1 MSTRD
6 ETTYTGQSIK
16 RFEDHRLL
24 TGQSSYVDDMTRPG
38 MLHALI
44 IRSPHGHA
52 RIRGIDASAALALP
66 GVAAVITAQDIEDA
80 AQLPTRD
87 SADADE
93 LNPPRHPA
101 LAVDKAC
108 YAGQPV
114 AVVLAE
120 DIYTAEDAV
129 ELVAVDYEVLPAV
142 IDPRE
147 AASEG
152 APVIHEQFGSNI
164 VLRTVNAGGDLDGAF
179 ANADCVISQRFDVQR
194 VAPAPM
200 EPRGL
205 LAEYDSDADLLT
217 VWDSTQHPHEIREH
231 LARLLGRPLESVRVA
246 CPDVGGGFGEKGCFF
261 PEELAIPYLAIKLGR
276 PIKWVESRQ
285 ENMLCFHGRGHSIDL
300 EAAAQSDGTLLGIR
314 VQVTADLGAYFFMS
328 TPTVPI
334 LTSHRLTGPY
344 RTPAM
349 SVEVV
354 GVATNKSVTGAY
366 RGAGGPEAAF
376 CMERAVD
383 LVAQELGLDPADVR
397 RRNFIPPDAFPYET
411 PTGIIYD
418 SGEYAAAF
426 ERSLEMSDYREWRE
440 RSRQQAIPSH
450 SGGEG
455 TAPLIGVG
463 IAAVVKGSGAKV
475 TFLEEHA
482 RCIVGPD
489 GDVEVHTGIS
499 PHGQGTE
506 TTFAQVVADEL
517 GIAPGDV
524 RVRHSDSAILPH
536 GGGTSASRG
545 VIAGGTVLY
554 NVAQEAREK
563 LITVAGHL
571 LDCPP
576 GDIDLAEGRAVDRN
590 NPSRSAP
597 FAQLA
602 AAAHNEELLPP
613 GEEPGVDFSG
623 SNTLTRS
630 PYAFGSHVAVVE
642 VSRENGA
649 IKILQYTGVHDSG
662 KVINPM
668 LYDGQI
674 HGAIAQ
680 GIGQALWEG
689 MVYDSTGQPLSGS
702 MMDYVLPKSIDL
714 PDFDLDSTYETP
726 SPITALGVKGIG
738 ELPTLAAPVA
748 IANAVMDALSSVGVK
763 HIDTPLTPEKVWQ
776 ALRDAGA
783 A

>member
-1 MSTRD
+1 M
-6 ETTYTGQSIK
+6 TTYTGQSIK

-52 RIRGIDASAALALP
+52 RIRSIDASAALALP
-66 GVAAVITAQDIEDA
+66 GVVAVVTAQDIADIA
-80 AQLPTRD
+80 VLPTRE

-114 AVVLAE
+114 AIVLAE
-120 DIYTAEDAV
+120 NIYTAEDAV
-129 ELVAVDYEVLPAV
+129 ELVNIDYEILPAV

-147 AASEG
+147 ATSES

-179 ANADCVISQRFDVQR
+179 AGADCVITQRFDVQR

-205 LAEYDSDADLLT
+205 LAEYDAEADLLT

-231 LARLLGRPLESVRVA
+231 LARLLDRPLESVRVA

-261 PEELAIPYLAIKLGR
+261 PEELAIPYLAMKLGR

-285 ENMLCFHGRGHSIDL
+285 ENMLCFHGRGHSIDM

-314 VQVTADLGAYFFMS
+314 VKVTADLGAYFFMS

-397 RRNFIPPDAFPYET
+397 RRNFIAPDAFPYET

-418 SGEYAAAF
+418 SGEYAAVF
-426 ERSLEMSDYREWRE
+426 ERSLEMSGYREWRE
-440 RSRQQAIPSH
+440 RSRQQ
-450 SGGEG
+450 SGDTG
-455 TAPLIGVG
+455 ALVGVG
-463 IAAVVKGSGAKV
+463 IATVVKGSGAKV

-506 TTFAQVVADEL
+506 TTFAQVVADQL

-524 RVRHSDSAILPH
+524 RVRHSDSAILPA

-554 NVAQEAREK
+554 NVVQEAREK

-576 GDIDLAEGRAVDRN
+576 GDVDLSEGRAVDRN
-590 NPSRSAP
+590 NPSRSVP

-613 GEEPGVDFSG
+613 GEEPGVDFDGTNVLS
-623 SNTLTRS
+623 RS
-630 PYAFGSHVAVVE
+630 PYAFGSHIAVVE

-649 IKILQYTGVHDSG
+649 IKILHYTGVHDSG

-702 MMDYVLPKSIDL
+702 LMDYVMPKSIDL

-748 IANAVMDALSSVGVK
+748 IANAVMDALSSAGVK

-783 A
+783 AT

>member
-1 MSTRD
+1 MVTRD
-6 ETTYTGQSIK
+6 GTTYTGQSIK

-52 RIRGIDASAALALP
+52 RIRSIDASAALALP
-66 GVAAVITAQDIEDA
+66 GVTAVVTAQDMAEI
-80 AQLPTRD
+80 AQLPTRE

-93 LNPPRHPA
+93 LHPPRHPA

-114 AVVLAE
+114 AIVLAE
-120 DIYTAEDAV
+120 NIYTAEDAV
-129 ELVAVDYEVLPAV
+129 ELVAIDYEILPAV

-147 AASEG
+147 ATSEG
-152 APVIHEQFGSNI
+152 APVIHEQFGSNV

-179 ANADCVISQRFDVQR
+179 ASADCVITQRFDVQR

-205 LAEYDSDADLLT
+205 LAEYDPSASSGQAAGLLT

-231 LARLLGRPLESVRVA
+231 LARLLERPLESVRVA

-261 PEELAIPYLAIKLGR
+261 PEELAIPYLAMKLGR

-285 ENMLCFHGRGHSIDL
+285 ENMLCFHGRGHSIDM

-314 VQVTADLGAYFFMS
+314 VKVTADLGAYFFMS

-397 RRNFIPPDAFPYET
+397 RRNFIPPEAFPYET

-418 SGEYAAAF
+418 SGEYATAF
-426 ERSLEMSDYREWRE
+426 ERSLEMSDYQEWRE
-440 RSRQQAIPSH
+440 RSRQQSED
-450 SGGEG
+450 SG
-455 TAPLIGVG
+455 ALIGVG

-475 TFLEEHA
+475 TMLEEHA
-482 RCIVGPD
+482 RCVIGPE

-554 NVAQEAREK
+554 NVVQEAREK
-563 LITVAGHL
+563 LITVAAHL
-571 LDCPP
+571 LECPH
-576 GDIDLAEGRAVDRN
+576 GDIDLTEGRAVDRN
-590 NPSRSAP
+590 NPSRSVP

-623 SNTLTRS
+623 SNTLSRS
-630 PYAFGSHVAVVE
+630 PYSFGSHVAVVE

-702 MMDYVLPKSIDL
+702 MMDYVMPKSIDL

-748 IANAVMDALSSVGVK
+748 IANAVMDALSSAGVK

>member
-1 MSTRD
+1 M
-6 ETTYTGQSIK
+6 TTYTGQSIK

-52 RIRGIDASAALALP
+52 RIRSIDASAALALP
-66 GVAAVITAQDIEDA
+66 GVAAVVTAQDIADIA
-80 AQLPTRD
+80 VLPTRE

-114 AVVLAE
+114 AIVLAE
-120 DIYTAEDAV
+120 NIYTAEDAV
-129 ELVAVDYEVLPAV
+129 ELVNIDYEILPAV
-142 IDPRE
+142 VDPRE
-147 AASEG
+147 ATSDG

-179 ANADCVISQRFDVQR
+179 AGADCVISQRFDVQR

-205 LAEYDSDADLLT
+205 LAEYDPSASSGQAAGLLT

-231 LARLLGRPLESVRVA
+231 LARLLDRPMESVRVA

-261 PEELAIPYLAIKLGR
+261 PEELAIPYLAMKLGR

-285 ENMLCFHGRGHSIDL
+285 ENMLCFHGRGHSIDM

-314 VQVTADLGAYFFMS
+314 VKVTADLGAYFFMS

-383 LVAQELGLDPADVR
+383 LVAQELGLDPAEVR
-397 RRNFIPPDAFPYET
+397 RRNFIAPDAFPYET

-418 SGEYAAAF
+418 SGEYAAVF
-426 ERSLEMSDYREWRE
+426 ERSLEMSGYHEWRE
-440 RSRQQAIPSH
+440 RSRQQTEDTGA
-450 SGGEG
+450 
-455 TAPLIGVG
+455 LVGVG
-463 IAAVVKGSGAKV
+463 IATVVKGSGAKV

-506 TTFAQVVADEL
+506 TTFAQVVADQL

-554 NVAQEAREK
+554 NVVQEAREK
-563 LITVAGHL
+563 LITIAGHL

-576 GDIDLAEGRAVDRN
+576 GDVDLSEGRAADRN
-590 NPSRSAP
+590 NPSRSVP

-613 GEEPGVDFSG
+613 GEEPGVDFDG
-623 SNTLTRS
+623 SNVLSRS
-630 PYAFGSHVAVVE
+630 PYAFGSHIAVVE

-649 IKILQYTGVHDSG
+649 IKILHYTGVHDSG

-702 MMDYVLPKSIDL
+702 LMDYVMPKSIDL

-776 ALRDAGA
+776 ALQDAGA
-783 A
+783 AS

>member
-1 MSTRD
+1 M
-6 ETTYTGQSIK
+6 TTYTGQPIR

-24 TGQSSYVDDMTRPG
+24 TGQSSFVDDMTRPG
-38 MLHALI
+38 MLHALV

-52 RIRGIDASAALALP
+52 RIRGIDASAATALP
-66 GVAAVITAQDIEDA
+66 GVAAVITARDIEDV
-80 AQLPTRD
+80 AQLPTRE
-87 SADADE
+87 STDADE
-93 LNPPRHPA
+93 LHPPRHPA

-114 AVVLAE
+114 AIVLA
-120 DIYTAEDAV
+120 DNIYTAEDAV
-129 ELVAVDYEVLPAV
+129 ELVDIDYEILPAV
-142 IDPRE
+142 IDPLE
-147 AASEG
+147 ATGEG
-152 APVIHEQFGSNI
+152 APVIHEQFGTNV

-179 ANADCVISQRFDVQR
+179 AAADCVIRQQFNVQR

-205 LAEYDSDADLLT
+205 LAEYDAGADLLT

-231 LARLLGRPLESVRVA
+231 LARLLERPLESVRVA

-261 PEELAIPYLAIKLGR
+261 PEELAIPYLSMKLGR

-300 EAAAQSDGTLLGIR
+300 EAAAKDDGTLLGIR
-314 VQVTADLGAYFFMS
+314 VKVTADLGAYFFMS

-349 SVEVV
+349 SVEVL

-383 LVAQELGLDPADVR
+383 MVAQELGLDPAEVR

-426 ERSLEMSDYREWRE
+426 ERSLEMSGYQEWRE
-440 RSRQQAIPSH
+440 RSRQQAED
-450 SGGEG
+450 SG
-455 TAPLIGVG
+455 ALIGVG

-475 TFLEEHA
+475 TMLEEHA
-482 RCIVGPD
+482 RCIIGPD

-563 LITVAGHL
+563 LTTVAGHL
-571 LDCPP
+571 LECPP
-576 GDIDLAEGRAVDRN
+576 ENIDLTEGRAVDRN
-590 NPSRSAP
+590 NPSRSVP

-613 GEEPGVDFSG
+613 GEEPGLDFGG
-623 SNTLTRS
+623 SNTLSRS
-630 PYAFGSHVAVVE
+630 PYSFGSHVAVVE

-649 IKILQYTGVHDSG
+649 IRILQYTGVHDSG

-689 MVYDSTGQPLSGS
+689 MVYDSSGQPLSGS
-702 MMDYVLPKSIDL
+702 LMDYVLPKSIDL
-714 PDFDLDSTYETP
+714 PDFDLDSTFETP

-748 IANAVMDALSSVGVK
+748 IANAVMDALSSAGVK
-763 HIDTPLTPEKVWQ
+763 HIDTPLTPQKVWQ
-776 ALRDAGA
+776 ALQSAGA
-783 A
+783 V

>member
-1 MSTRD
+1 M
-6 ETTYTGQSIK
+6 TTYTGQSIK

-24 TGQSSYVDDMTRPG
+24 TGQSSFVDDMTRPG

-52 RIRGIDASAALALP
+52 RIRGIDTSAATALP
-66 GVAAVITAQDIEDA
+66 GVAAVITASDIADI
-80 AQLPTRD
+80 AQLPTRE
-87 SADADE
+87 SSDADE
-93 LNPPRHPA
+93 MHPPRHPA
-101 LAVDKAC
+101 LAVEKAC

-114 AVVLAE
+114 AIVLAE
-120 DIYTAEDAV
+120 DIYTAQDAV
-129 ELVAVDYEVLPAV
+129 DLVSIDYEILPAV
-142 IDPRE
+142 IDPAE
-147 AASEG
+147 AVAG
-152 APVIHEQFGSNI
+152 NAPVIHEHLGTNI
-164 VLRTVNAGGDLDGAF
+164 VLRTVNAGGDLDEAF
-179 ANADCVISQRFDVQR
+179 ATADCVIRQQFDVQR
-194 VAPAPM
+194 LAPAPM

-205 LAEYDSDADLLT
+205 LVEYDEEADHLT

-231 LARLLGRPLESVRVA
+231 LSRLMDRPIESIRLV
-246 CPDVGGGFGEKGCFF
+246 CPDVGGGYGEKGCFF
-261 PEELAIPYLAIKLGR
+261 PEEIAIPHLAMKLGR

-300 EAAAQSDGTLLGIR
+300 EAAAKSDGTIQGIR
-314 VQVTADLGAYFFMS
+314 VRVTADLGAYFFMS

-349 SVEVV
+349 SVEVI
-354 GVATNKSVTGAY
+354 GVATNKPVTGAY

-383 LVAQELGLDPADVR
+383 LIAQELDIDPADVR
-397 RRNFIPPDAFPYET
+397 RRNFIPPDAFPYDT
-411 PTGIIYD
+411 PTGITYD
-418 SGEYAAAF
+418 SGEYAAVF
-426 ERSLEMSDYREWRE
+426 ERSLELSGYHEWRE
-440 RSRQQAIPSH
+440 RSRQQSETGD
-450 SGGEG
+450 S
-455 TAPLIGVG
+455 LIGVG
-463 IAAVVKGSGAKV
+463 IATVVKGSGAKV

-482 RCIVGPD
+482 RCVIGPD

-524 RVRHSDSAILPH
+524 RVRHSDSDILAA

-554 NVAQEAREK
+554 NVVQEAREK
-563 LITVAGHL
+563 LLTVAGHV
-571 LDCPP
+571 LDCPAA
-576 GDIDLAEGRAVDRN
+576 DIDLSEGRAADRN
-590 NPSRSAP
+590 NPSRSVP

-613 GEEPGVDFSG
+613 GEEPGLDFVG

-649 IKILQYTGVHDSG
+649 IKILQYTGAHDSG

-668 LYDGQI
+668 LYEGQI

-689 MVYDSTGQPLSGS
+689 MVYDSSGQPLSGS
-702 MMDYVLPKSIDL
+702 MMDYVIPKSIDL
-714 PDFDLDSTYETP
+714 PDFDLDSSIETP
-726 SPITALGVKGIG
+726 SPVTALGVKGIG

-748 IANAVMDALSSVGVK
+748 IANAVMDALSSAGIK

-776 ALRDAGA
+776 ALHDAGQA
-783 A
+783 

>member
-1 MSTRD
+1 M
-6 ETTYTGQSIK
+6 TTYTGQSIK

-24 TGQSSYVDDMTRPG
+24 TGQSSFVDDMNRPG
-38 MLHALI
+38 LLHALI

-52 RIRGIDASAALALP
+52 RIRSIDAAAATALP
-66 GVAAVITAQDIEDA
+66 GVAAVVTAQDVPDI
-80 AQLPTRD
+80 AQLPTRE
-87 SADADE
+87 SSDADE
-93 LNPPRHPA
+93 MHPPRHPA

-114 AVVLAE
+114 AIVLA
-120 DIYTAEDAV
+120 DNIYTAQDAV
-129 ELVAVDYEVLPAV
+129 DLVNIDYEILPAV
-142 IDPRE
+142 IDPAE
-147 AASEG
+147 ALAG
-152 APVIHEQFGSNI
+152 NAPVIHEHLGTNI

-179 ANADCVISQRFDVQR
+179 ASADSVIAQRFDVQR
-194 VAPAPM
+194 LAPAPM

-205 LAEYDSDADLLT
+205 LAEYDAEADLLT

-231 LARLLGRPLESVRVA
+231 LARLMDRPLDSIRVV
-246 CPDVGGGFGEKGCFF
+246 CPDVGGGYGEKGCFF
-261 PEELAIPYLAIKLGR
+261 PEEIAIPHLAIKLGR

-300 EAAAQSDGTLLGIR
+300 EAAAKSDGTILGIR
-314 VQVTADLGAYFFMS
+314 VGVTADLGAYFFMS

-349 SVEVV
+349 SVEVI
-354 GVATNKSVTGAY
+354 GVATNKPVTGAY

-383 LVAQELGLDPADVR
+383 LIAKELGLDPAEVR
-397 RRNFIPPDAFPYET
+397 RRNFIPPDAFPYDT
-411 PTGIIYD
+411 PTGITYD
-418 SGEYAAAF
+418 SGEYATVF
-426 ERSLEMSDYREWRE
+426 ERSLEMSGYNEWRE
-440 RSRQQAIPSH
+440 RSRQQSDKDE
-450 SGGEG
+450 S
-455 TAPLIGVG
+455 LIGVG
-463 IAAVVKGSGAKV
+463 IATVVKGSGAKV
-475 TFLEEHA
+475 TTLEEHA
-482 RCIVGPD
+482 RVVIGPE
-489 GDVEVHTGIS
+489 GDIEAHTGIS

-506 TTFAQVVADEL
+506 TTFAQVAADVL
-517 GIAPGDV
+517 GVAPGDI
-524 RVRHSDSAILPH
+524 RIRHSDSAVLPF

-554 NVAQEAREK
+554 NVLQEARSK
-563 LITVAGHL
+563 LTTVAGHL

-576 GDIDLAEGRAVDRN
+576 EDIELSEGRAIDRN
-590 NPSRSAP
+590 NPDRTVP
-597 FAQLA
+597 FAQVA

-613 GEEPGVDFSG
+613 GEEPGLDFVG
-623 SNTLTRS
+623 ANTLRKS

-662 KVINPM
+662 KVLNPM

-689 MVYDSTGQPLSGS
+689 MVYDSSGQPLSGS
-702 MMDYVLPKSIDL
+702 LMDYVLPKSIDL
-714 PDFDLDSTYETP
+714 PDFDLDSSIETP
-726 SPITALGVKGIG
+726 SPITALGVKGVG

-748 IANAVMDALSSVGVK
+748 IANAVMDALSSAGVK

-776 ALRDAGA
+776 ALQDAA
-783 A
+783 KQ

>member
-1 MSTRD
+1 M
-6 ETTYTGQSIK
+6 TTYTGRSIK

-24 TGQSSYVDDMTRPG
+24 TGQSSFVDDMTRPG

-52 RIRGIDASAALALP
+52 RIRGIDTSAAAALP
-66 GVAAVITAQDIEDA
+66 GVAVVITASDIADI
-80 AQLPTRD
+80 AQLPTRE
-87 SADADE
+87 SSDADE
-93 LNPPRHPA
+93 MHPPRHPA
-101 LAVDKAC
+101 LAVEKAC

-114 AVVLAE
+114 AIVLAE
-120 DIYTAEDAV
+120 DIYTAQDAV
-129 ELVAVDYEVLPAV
+129 DLVSIDYEILPAV
-142 IDPRE
+142 IDPAE
-147 AASEG
+147 AVAG
-152 APVIHEQFGSNI
+152 NAPVIHEHLGTNI
-164 VLRTVNAGGDLDGAF
+164 VLRTVNAGGDLDEAF
-179 ANADCVISQRFDVQR
+179 ATADCVIRQQFDVQR
-194 VAPAPM
+194 LAPAPM

-205 LAEYDSDADLLT
+205 LVEYDEEADHLT

-231 LARLLGRPLESVRVA
+231 LSRLMDRPIESIRLV
-246 CPDVGGGFGEKGCFF
+246 CPDVGGGYGEKGCFF
-261 PEELAIPYLAIKLGR
+261 PEEIAIPHLAMKLGR

-300 EAAAQSDGTLLGIR
+300 EAAAKSDGTIQGIR
-314 VQVTADLGAYFFMS
+314 VRVTADLGAYFFMS

-349 SVEVV
+349 SVEVI
-354 GVATNKSVTGAY
+354 GVATNKPVTGAY

-383 LVAQELGLDPADVR
+383 LIAQELDIDPADVR
-397 RRNFIPPDAFPYET
+397 RRNFIPPDAFPYDT
-411 PTGIIYD
+411 PTGITYD
-418 SGEYAAAF
+418 SGEYAAVF
-426 ERSLEMSDYREWRE
+426 ERSLELSGYDEWRE
-440 RSRQQAIPSH
+440 RSRQQAT
-450 SGGEG
+450 SGDS
-455 TAPLIGVG
+455 LIGVG
-463 IAAVVKGSGAKV
+463 IATVVKGSGAKV

-482 RCIVGPD
+482 RCVIGPD

-524 RVRHSDSAILPH
+524 RVRHSDSDILAA

-554 NVAQEAREK
+554 NVVQEAREK
-563 LITVAGHL
+563 LLTVAGHV
-571 LDCPP
+571 LDCPAA
-576 GDIDLAEGRAVDRN
+576 DIDLSEGRAADRN
-590 NPSRSAP
+590 NPSRSVP

-613 GEEPGVDFSG
+613 GEEPGLDFVG

-649 IKILQYTGVHDSG
+649 IKILQYTGAHDSG

-668 LYDGQI
+668 LYEGQI

-689 MVYDSTGQPLSGS
+689 MVYDSSGQPLSGS
-702 MMDYVLPKSIDL
+702 MMDYVIPKSIDL
-714 PDFDLDSTYETP
+714 PDFDLDSSIETP
-726 SPITALGVKGIG
+726 SPVTALGVKGIG

-748 IANAVMDALSSVGVK
+748 IANAVMDALSSAGIK

-776 ALRDAGA
+776 ALHDAGQA
-783 A
+783 

>member
-1 MSTRD
+1 M
-6 ETTYTGQSIK
+6 TTYAGQSIK

-24 TGQSSYVDDMTRPG
+24 TGQSSFVDDMTRPG
-38 MLHALI
+38 MLNALI

-52 RIRGIDASAALALP
+52 RIRSIDASAALALP
-66 GVAAVITAQDIEDA
+66 GVAAVITAQDIADI
-80 AQLPTRD
+80 AQLPTRE
-87 SADADE
+87 SSDADE
-93 LNPPRHPA
+93 MHPPRHPA
-101 LAVDKAC
+101 LATDKAC

-114 AVVLAE
+114 AIVLA
-120 DIYTAEDAV
+120 DNIYTAQDAV
-129 ELVAVDYEVLPAV
+129 DLVDIDYEILPAV
-142 IDPRE
+142 VDPLT
-147 AASEG
+147 ATDAG
-152 APVIHEQFGSNI
+152 TPVIHEHLGTNQ

-179 ANADCVISQRFDVQR
+179 ANADCVIRQQFGVQR
-194 VAPAPM
+194 LAPAPM
-200 EPRGL
+200 EGRGL
-205 LAEYDSDADLLT
+205 LAEYDADADLLT

-231 LARLLGRPLESVRVA
+231 LSRLMDRPLDSIRVV
-246 CPDVGGGFGEKGCFF
+246 CPDVGGGYGEKGCFF
-261 PEELAIPYLAIKLGR
+261 PEELAIPHLAMKLGR

-285 ENMLCFHGRGHSIDL
+285 ENMLCFHGRGHNIDL
-300 EAAAQSDGTLLGIR
+300 EAAAKSDGTLLGIR
-314 VQVTADLGAYFFMS
+314 VQVIADLGAYFFMS

-349 SVEVV
+349 SVEVI
-354 GVATNKSVTGAY
+354 GVATNKPVTGAY

-383 LVAQELGLDPADVR
+383 LIAQELGLDPAEVR
-397 RRNFIPPDAFPYET
+397 RRNFIPPDAFPYDT
-411 PTGIIYD
+411 PTGITYD
-418 SGEYAAAF
+418 SGEYELAF
-426 ERSLEMSDYREWRE
+426 DRSLEMSGYHQWRE
-440 RSRQQAIPSH
+440 RARQQAQE
-450 SGGEG
+450 GG
-455 TAPLIGVG
+455 ALIGVG

-475 TFLEEHA
+475 TMLEEHS
-482 RCIVGPD
+482 RVVIGPD
-489 GDVEVHTGIS
+489 GDVETHTGIS

-506 TTFAQVVADEL
+506 TTFAQMAADEL
-517 GIAPGDV
+517 GIAPGDL
-524 RVRHSDSAILPH
+524 RVRHSDSAVFPH

-545 VIAGGTVLY
+545 MIAGGTVLHM
-554 NVAQEAREK
+554 ALQDAREK
-563 LITVAGHL
+563 LTAVAGHL
-571 LDCPP
+571 LECSPDN
-576 GDIDLAEGRAVDRN
+576 IDLAEGRAVDRN
-590 NPSRSAP
+590 NPSRSIP

-613 GEEPGVDFSG
+613 GEEPGIDFSR
-623 SNTLTRS
+623 SNTLSKS
-630 PYAFGSHVAVVE
+630 PYAFGSHVVVVE

-662 KVINPM
+662 KVVNPM

-702 MMDYVLPKSIDL
+702 LMDYVMPKSIDL
-714 PDFDLDSTYETP
+714 PDFELDSSLETP

-776 ALRDAGA
+776 ALHDVGQA
-783 A
+783 

>member
-1 MSTRD
+1 M
-6 ETTYTGQSIK
+6 TTYTGQSIK

-24 TGQSSYVDDMTRPG
+24 TGQSSFVDDMTRPG

-52 RIRGIDASAALALP
+52 RIRGIDASAATALP
-66 GVAAVITAQDIEDA
+66 GVAAVITAQDIAEA
-80 AQLPTRD
+80 AQLPTREF
-87 SADADE
+87 SDADE
-93 LNPPRHPA
+93 MRPPRHPA
-101 LAVDKAC
+101 LALDKAC

-114 AVVLAE
+114 AIVLA
-120 DIYTAEDAV
+120 DNIYTAEDAV
-129 ELVAVDYEVLPAV
+129 DLVDIDYEILPAV
-142 IDPRE
+142 IDPLT
-147 AASEG
+147 ATDDTT
-152 APVIHEQFGSNI
+152 PVIHEHLGTNE
-164 VLRTVNAGGDLDGAF
+164 VLRTVNAGGDLDAAF
-179 ANADCVISQRFDVQR
+179 ASADCVINQHFDVQR
-194 VAPAPM
+194 LAPAPM

-205 LAEYDSDADLLT
+205 LAEYDAEADLLT

-231 LARLLGRPLESVRVA
+231 LARLLDRSLESVRVV

-261 PEELAIPYLAIKLGR
+261 PEELSIPFLAIKLGR

-300 EAAAQSDGTLLGIR
+300 EAAATSDGTLLGIR
-314 VQVTADLGAYFFMS
+314 VSITADLGAYFFMS

-383 LVAQELGLDPADVR
+383 LVAQELNLDPADVR
-397 RRNFIPPDAFPYET
+397 RRNLIPSDAFPYET
-411 PTGIIYD
+411 PTGITYD
-418 SGEYAAAF
+418 SGDYAAVF
-426 ERSLEMSDYREWRE
+426 DRSLELSGYDEWRQ
-440 RSRQQAIPSH
+440 RSRQQAEAGDS
-450 SGGEG
+450 
-455 TAPLIGVG
+455 LIGVG

-475 TFLEEHA
+475 TFLKEHA
-482 RCIVGPD
+482 RVVIGPD
-489 GDVEVHTGIS
+489 GDVEVHTGVS

-506 TTFAQVVADEL
+506 TTFAQLAADEL
-517 GIAPGDV
+517 GIAPGDI
-524 RVRHSDSAILPH
+524 RVRHSDSAVLPE
-536 GGGTSASRG
+536 GGGTSGSRG
-545 VIAGGTVLY
+545 LIAGGTVLHL
-554 NVAQEAREK
+554 VLDEARQK
-563 LITVAGHL
+563 LSTVAGHL
-571 LDCPP
+571 LECPSD
-576 GDIDLAEGRAVDRN
+576 DIDLSGGRAVDRN
-590 NPSRSAP
+590 NPSRSVP

-602 AAAHNEELLPP
+602 AAVHNEELLPP
-613 GEEPGVDFSG
+613 GEEPGLDFAS
-623 SNTLTRS
+623 SNTLNRS

-662 KVINPM
+662 KVVNPM
-668 LYDGQI
+668 LYEGQI

-680 GIGQALWEG
+680 GIGQALLEG

-702 MMDYVLPKSIDL
+702 LMDYALPKSTDL
-714 PDFDLDSTYETP
+714 PDFDLDSTLETP
-726 SPITALGVKGIG
+726 SPVTAYGVKGVG

-748 IANAVMDALSSVGVK
+748 IANAVMDALSSAGVK
-763 HIDTPLTPEKVWQ
+763 HIDTPLTPQKVWQ
-776 ALRDAGA
+776 ALQDAGRS
-783 A
+783 

>member
-1 MSTRD
+1 M
-6 ETTYTGQSIK
+6 TTYTGRSIK

-24 TGQSSYVDDMTRPG
+24 TGQSSFVDDMTRPG

-52 RIRGIDASAALALP
+52 RIRGIDTSAATALP
-66 GVAAVITAQDIEDA
+66 GVAAVITASDIADI
-80 AQLPTRD
+80 AQLPTRE
-87 SADADE
+87 SSDADE
-93 LNPPRHPA
+93 MHPPRHPA
-101 LAVDKAC
+101 LAVEKAC

-114 AVVLAE
+114 AIVLAE
-120 DIYTAEDAV
+120 DIYTAQDAV
-129 ELVAVDYEVLPAV
+129 DLVSIDYEILPAV
-142 IDPRE
+142 IDPAE
-147 AASEG
+147 AVAG
-152 APVIHEQFGSNI
+152 NAPVIHEHLGTNI
-164 VLRTVNAGGDLDGAF
+164 VLRTVNAGGDLDEAF
-179 ANADCVISQRFDVQR
+179 ATADCVIRQQFDVQR
-194 VAPAPM
+194 LAPAPM

-205 LAEYDSDADLLT
+205 LVEYDEEADHLT

-231 LARLLGRPLESVRVA
+231 LSRLMDRPIESIRLV
-246 CPDVGGGFGEKGCFF
+246 CPDVGGGYGEKGCFF
-261 PEELAIPYLAIKLGR
+261 PEEIAIPHLAMKLGR

-300 EAAAQSDGTLLGIR
+300 EAAAKSDGTIQGIR
-314 VQVTADLGAYFFMS
+314 VRVTADLGAYFFMS

-349 SVEVV
+349 SVEVI
-354 GVATNKSVTGAY
+354 GVATNKPVTGAY

-383 LVAQELGLDPADVR
+383 LIAQELDIDPADVR
-397 RRNFIPPDAFPYET
+397 RRNFIPPDAFPYDT
-411 PTGIIYD
+411 PTGITYD
-418 SGEYAAAF
+418 SGEYAAVF
-426 ERSLEMSDYREWRE
+426 ERSLELSGYHEWRE
-440 RSRQQAIPSH
+440 RSRQQSETGD
-450 SGGEG
+450 S
-455 TAPLIGVG
+455 LIGVG
-463 IAAVVKGSGAKV
+463 IATVVKGSGAKV

-482 RCIVGPD
+482 RCVIGPD

-524 RVRHSDSAILPH
+524 RVRHSDSDILAA

-554 NVAQEAREK
+554 NVVQEAREK
-563 LITVAGHL
+563 LLTVAGHV
-571 LDCPP
+571 LDCPAA
-576 GDIDLAEGRAVDRN
+576 DIDLSEGRAADRN
-590 NPSRSAP
+590 NPSRSVP

-613 GEEPGVDFSG
+613 GEEPGLDFVG

-649 IKILQYTGVHDSG
+649 IKILQYTGAHDSG

-668 LYDGQI
+668 LYEGQI

-689 MVYDSTGQPLSGS
+689 MVYDSSGQPLSGS
-702 MMDYVLPKSIDL
+702 MMDYVIPKSIDL
-714 PDFDLDSTYETP
+714 PDFDLDSSIETP
-726 SPITALGVKGIG
+726 SPVTALGVKGIG

-748 IANAVMDALSSVGVK
+748 IANAVMDALSSAGIK

-776 ALRDAGA
+776 ALHDAGQA
-783 A
+783 

>member
-1 MSTRD
+1 M
-6 ETTYTGQSIK
+6 TTYTGQSIK

-24 TGQSSYVDDMTRPG
+24 TGQSSFVDDMTRPG

-44 IRSPHGHA
+44 LRSPHGHA
-52 RIRGIDASAALALP
+52 RIRSIDASAALALP
-66 GVAAVITAQDIEDA
+66 GVAAVITAQDIADL
-80 AQLPTRD
+80 AQLPTRE
-87 SADADE
+87 STDADE
-93 LNPPRHPA
+93 MHPPRHPA

-114 AVVLAE
+114 AIVLADE
-120 DIYTAEDAV
+120 AYVAEDAM
-129 ELVAVDYEVLPAV
+129 ELVSIDYEVLPAV
-142 IDPRE
+142 IDPSE
-147 AASEG
+147 ATAPDT
-152 APVIHEQFGSNI
+152 PVIHEHLGTNE

-179 ANADCVISQRFDVQR
+179 AAADCVIRQHFDVQR
-194 VAPAPM
+194 LAPAPM

-205 LAEYDSDADLLT
+205 LAEYDQDADLLT

-231 LARLLGRPLESVRVA
+231 LVRLLQRPMESVRVV

-261 PEELAIPYLAIKLGR
+261 PEEIAIPHLAMKLGR

-285 ENMLCFHGRGHSIDL
+285 ENMLCFHGRGHSIDM
-300 EAAAQSDGTLLGIR
+300 EAAASSDGTLLGIR

-383 LVAQELGLDPADVR
+383 MVAQELGLDPAEVR
-397 RRNFIPPDAFPYET
+397 RRNFIPPEAFPYDT

-418 SGEYAAAF
+418 SGEYEAVF
-426 ERSLEMSDYREWRE
+426 DRSLELSEYHQWRE
-440 RSRQQAIPSH
+440 RSREQATD
-450 SGGEG
+450 GG
-455 TAPLIGVG
+455 ALIGVG
-463 IAAVVKGSGAKV
+463 LATVVKGSGAKV

-482 RCIVGPD
+482 RVIVGPD
-489 GDVEVHTGIS
+489 GEVEAHTGIS

-506 TTFAQVVADEL
+506 TTFAQIVADEL

-524 RVRHSDSAILPH
+524 QVRHSDSAVLPH

-545 VIAGGTVLY
+545 MIAGGTVLF
-554 NVAQEAREK
+554 NVLQDAREK
-563 LITVAGHL
+563 LAIVAGHL
-571 LDCPP
+571 LECPAA
-576 GDIDLAEGRAVDRN
+576 DIELSEGRAVNRN
-590 NPSRSAP
+590 DPSRSVP

-613 GEEPGVDFSG
+613 GAEPGIDFAG

-630 PYAFGSHVAVVE
+630 PYSFGSHVAVVE

-662 KVINPM
+662 NVVNPM

-680 GIGQALWEG
+680 GIGQALLEG

-702 MMDYVLPKSIDL
+702 MMDYALPKSIDL
-714 PDFDLDSTYETP
+714 PDFELDSTVQTP
-726 SPITALGVKGIG
+726 SPITALGVKGVG
-738 ELPTLAAPVA
+738 ELPTLAAPAA
-748 IANAVMDALSSVGVK
+748 IANAVMDALSSAGVK
-763 HIDTPLTPEKVWQ
+763 HIDTPLTPQKVWQ
-776 ALRDAGA
+776 ALQDAGA
-783 A
+783 AG

>member
-1 MSTRD
+1 M
-6 ETTYTGQSIK
+6 TTYTGQSIK

-66 GVAAVITAQDIEDA
+66 GVAAVITAQDIADA
-80 AQLPTRD
+80 AQLPTRE

-93 LNPPRHPA
+93 LHPPRHPA
-101 LAVDKAC
+101 LAVGKAC

-114 AVVLAE
+114 AIVLAE
-120 DIYTAEDAV
+120 NIYTAEDAV
-129 ELVAVDYEVLPAV
+129 ELVAIDYEILPAV

-147 AASEG
+147 ATSED

-179 ANADCVISQRFDVQR
+179 AEADCVITQRFDVQR

-205 LAEYDSDADLLT
+205 LAEYDADADLLT

-231 LARLLGRPLESVRVA
+231 LARLLERPLESVRVA

-261 PEELAIPYLAIKLGR
+261 PEELAIPYLAMKLGR

-285 ENMLCFHGRGHSIDL
+285 ENMLCFHGRGHSIDM
-300 EAAAQSDGTLLGIR
+300 EAAARSDGTLLGIR
-314 VQVTADLGAYFFMS
+314 VKVTADLGAFFFMS

-397 RRNFIPPDAFPYET
+397 RRNFIAPDAFPYET

-418 SGEYAAAF
+418 SGEYAAVF
-426 ERSLEMSDYREWRE
+426 ERSLEMSGYQEWRE
-440 RSRQQAIPSH
+440 RSRHQAED
-450 SGGEG
+450 SG
-455 TAPLIGVG
+455 ALIGVG

-475 TFLEEHA
+475 TMLEEHA

-554 NVAQEAREK
+554 NVVQEAREK

-571 LDCPP
+571 LECPP
-576 GDIDLAEGRAVDRN
+576 GDIDLSEGRAVDRN
-590 NPSRSAP
+590 NQSRSVP
-597 FAQLA
+597 FAQVA

-613 GEEPGVDFSG
+613 GEEPGVDFNSV
-623 SNTLTRS
+623 NTLTRS
-630 PYAFGSHVAVVE
+630 PYSFGSHVAVVE
-642 VSRENGA
+642 VSPENGA
-649 IKILQYTGVHDSG
+649 IKILHYTGVHDSG

-702 MMDYVLPKSIDL
+702 LMDYVMPKSIDL

-748 IANAVMDALSSVGVK
+748 IANAVMDALSSAGVK

-776 ALRDAGA
+776 ALQEASNS
-783 A
+783 

>member
-1 MSTRD
+1 M
-6 ETTYTGQSIK
+6 TTYTGQSIK

-24 TGQSSYVDDMTRPG
+24 TGQSSFVDDMTRPG
-38 MLHALI
+38 VLHALI

-52 RIRGIDASAALALP
+52 RIRSIDAAAALALP
-66 GVAAVITAQDIEDA
+66 GVAAVVTAQDIADI
-80 AQLPTRD
+80 AQLPTRE

-93 LNPPRHPA
+93 MHPPRHPA

-114 AVVLAE
+114 AIVLA
-120 DIYTAEDAV
+120 DNIYTAQDAV
-129 ELVAVDYEVLPAV
+129 DLVDIDYEILPAV
-142 IDPRE
+142 IDPLT
-147 AASEG
+147 ATSDST
-152 APVIHEQFGSNI
+152 PVIHEDLGTNQ
-164 VLRTVNAGGDLDGAF
+164 VLRTVNAGGDLDAAF
-179 ANADCVISQRFDVQR
+179 ASADCVIRQQFDVQR
-194 VAPAPM
+194 LAPAPM

-205 LAEYDSDADLLT
+205 LAEYDAGADLLT

-231 LARLLGRPLESVRVA
+231 LAHLLERPLESVRVV
-246 CPDVGGGFGEKGCFF
+246 CPDVGGGYGEKGCFF
-261 PEELAIPYLAIKLGR
+261 PEELSIPHLAIKLGR

-300 EAAAQSDGTLLGIR
+300 EAAASKDGTLLGIR
-314 VQVTADLGAYFFMS
+314 VRVIADLGAYFFMS

-349 SVEVV
+349 SVEVI
-354 GVATNKSVTGAY
+354 GVATNKPVTGAY

-383 LVAQELGLDPADVR
+383 LVAQDLGLDPAEVR
-397 RRNFIPPDAFPYET
+397 RRNFIPPDAFPYDT
-411 PTGIIYD
+411 PTGITYD
-418 SGEYAAAF
+418 SGEYEAAF
-426 ERSLEMSDYREWRE
+426 DRSLEMSGYHEWRE
-440 RSRQQAIPSH
+440 RARQQA
-450 SGGEG
+450 GEG
-455 TAPLIGVG
+455 GALIGVG

-475 TFLEEHA
+475 TTLEEHA
-482 RCIVGPD
+482 RVVIGPD
-489 GDVEVHTGIS
+489 GDVEAHTGIA

-506 TTFAQVVADEL
+506 TTFSQIVADEL
-517 GIAPGDV
+517 GIAPGDI
-524 RVRHSDSAILPH
+524 RVRHSDSAILPR

-545 VIAGGTVLY
+545 MIAGGTVLY
-554 NVAQEAREK
+554 MAVQDAREK
-563 LITVAGHL
+563 LLAVAGHL
-571 LDCPP
+571 LDCAPENV
-576 GDIDLAEGRAVDRN
+576 DLTEGRATDRN
-590 NPSRSAP
+590 DPSRSVP

-613 GEEPGVDFSG
+613 GEEPGLDFAR
-623 SNTLTRS
+623 SNTLSKS
-630 PYAFGSHVAVVE
+630 PYAFGSHIVVVE

-662 KVINPM
+662 KVVNPM

-702 MMDYVLPKSIDL
+702 LMDYVMPKSIDL
-714 PDFDLDSTYETP
+714 PDFELDSTMETP

-748 IANAVMDALSSVGVK
+748 IANAVMDALSSVGVR
-763 HIDTPLTPEKVWQ
+763 HIDTPLTPQKVWQ
-776 ALRDAGA
+776 ALQDAGA

>member
-1 MSTRD
+1 M
-6 ETTYTGQSIK
+6 TTYTGQSIK

-24 TGQSSYVDDMTRPG
+24 TGQSSFVDDMTRPG
-38 MLHALI
+38 LLRALI

-52 RIRGIDASAALALP
+52 RIRSIDATSALALP
-66 GVAAVITAQDIEDA
+66 GVAAVISAQDIADV
-80 AQLPTRD
+80 AQLPTRE
-87 SADADE
+87 SSDADE
-93 LNPPRHPA
+93 MHPPRHPA

-114 AVVLAE
+114 AIVLAD
-120 DIYTAEDAV
+120 DIYTAQDAV
-129 ELVAVDYEVLPAV
+129 DLVEIDYEVLPAV
-142 IDPRE
+142 IDPLT
-147 AASEG
+147 ATDAG
-152 APVIHEQFGSNI
+152 TPVIHEHLGTNQ
-164 VLRTVNAGGDLDGAF
+164 VLRTVNAGGDLDDAF
-179 ANADCVISQRFDVQR
+179 ASADCVIRQQFGVQR
-194 VAPAPM
+194 LAPAPM

-205 LAEYDSDADLLT
+205 LAEYDAEADLLT

-231 LARLLGRPLESVRVA
+231 LAHLLDRPLESVRVV
-246 CPDVGGGFGEKGCFF
+246 CPDVGGGYGEKGCFF
-261 PEELAIPYLAIKLGR
+261 PEELSIPHLAMKLGR

-300 EAAAQSDGTLLGIR
+300 EAAASSDGTLLGIR
-314 VQVTADLGAYFFMS
+314 VRVVADLGAYFFMS

-349 SVEVV
+349 SVEVI
-354 GVATNKSVTGAY
+354 GVATNKPVTGAY

-383 LVAQELGLDPADVR
+383 LVAQELGLDPAEVR
-397 RRNFIPPDAFPYET
+397 RRNFIPPDAFPYDT
-411 PTGIIYD
+411 PTGITYD
-418 SGEYAAAF
+418 SGEYEAAF
-426 ERSLEMSDYREWRE
+426 DRSLEVSGYHQWRE
-440 RSRQQAIPSH
+440 RARQQSQ
-450 SGGEG
+450 EG
-455 TAPLIGVG
+455 DSLIGVG
-463 IAAVVKGSGAKV
+463 IATVVKGSGAKV

-482 RCIVGPD
+482 RVVIGPD
-489 GDVEVHTGIS
+489 GDVEAHTGIS

-506 TTFAQVVADEL
+506 TTFAQIAADEL
-517 GIAPGDV
+517 GIAPGDI
-524 RVRHSDSAILPH
+524 RVRHSDSAILPR

-545 VIAGGTVLY
+545 LIAGGTVLHL
-554 NVAQEAREK
+554 ALQDAKEK
-563 LITVAGHL
+563 LTTIAGHL

-576 GDIDLAEGRAVDRN
+576 ENVHLTEGRAVDRTN
-590 NPSRSAP
+590 LSRSIP
-597 FAQLA
+597 FAQVA

-613 GEEPGVDFSG
+613 GEEPGLDFPR
-623 SNTLTRS
+623 SNTLNKS
-630 PYAFGSHVAVVE
+630 PYAFGSHIAVVE

-662 KVINPM
+662 KVVNPM

-689 MVYDSTGQPLSGS
+689 MVYDSSGQPLSGS
-702 MMDYVLPKSIDL
+702 LMDYVMPKSIDL
-714 PDFDLDSTYETP
+714 PDFELDSTLETP

-748 IANAVMDALSSVGVK
+748 IANAVMDALSSAGVK

-776 ALRDAGA
+776 ALQDAGQA
-783 A
+783 

>member
-1 MSTRD
+1 M
-6 ETTYTGQSIK
+6 TTYTGQSIK

-24 TGQSSYVDDMTRPG
+24 TGQSSFVDDMTRPG
-38 MLHALI
+38 MLQALI

-52 RIRGIDASAALALP
+52 LIRSIDTSAATSLP
-66 GVAAVITAQDIEDA
+66 GVVAVITAGDMADI
-80 AQLPTRD
+80 AQLPTRVG
-87 SADADE
+87 ADADE
-93 LNPPRHPA
+93 IHPPRHPA

-114 AVVLAE
+114 AIVLA
-120 DIYTAEDAV
+120 DNIYTAEDAV
-129 ELVAVDYEVLPAV
+129 ELVNVDYEILPAV
-142 IDPRE
+142 IDPYE
-147 AASEG
+147 AIG
-152 APVIHEQFGSNI
+152 GNAPVIHEHLGTNV
-164 VLRTVNAGGDLDGAF
+164 VLRTVNAGGDLDAAF
-179 ANADCVISQRFDVQR
+179 AEADCVIRQRFDVQR
-194 VAPAPM
+194 LAPAPM

-205 LAEYDSDADLLT
+205 IAEYDPSASSGHAAGLLT
-217 VWDSTQHPHEIREH
+217 VWDSTQHPHEMREH
-231 LARLLGRPLESVRVA
+231 IATLLDRPLESVRLA

-285 ENMLCFHGRGHSIDL
+285 ENMLCFHGRGHSVDL
-300 EAAAQSDGTLLGIR
+300 EAAAKSDGTLLGIR
-314 VQVTADLGAYFFMS
+314 VRVIADLGAYFFMS

-354 GVATNKSVTGAY
+354 GVATNKPVTGAY

-383 LVAQELGLDPADVR
+383 MVAQELDLDPAEVR
-397 RRNFIPPDAFPYET
+397 RRNFIAPDAFPYET

-418 SGEYAAAF
+418 SGEYEAVF
-426 ERSLEMSDYREWRE
+426 DRSLEMAGYQEWRQ
-440 RSRQQAIPSH
+440 RSRQQAEA
-450 SGGEG
+450 GG
-455 TAPLIGVG
+455 PLIGVG
-463 IAAVVKGSGAKV
+463 LAAVVKGSGAKV

-482 RCIVGPD
+482 RCIIGPD

-506 TTFAQVVADEL
+506 TTFAQVVADRL

-524 RVRHSDSAILPH
+524 RVRHSDSDILPA

-545 VIAGGTVLY
+545 MIAGGTVLY
-554 NVAQEAREK
+554 NVVHEAGEK
-563 LITVAGHL
+563 MRVVAGHL

-576 GDIDLAEGRAVDRN
+576 ENVDLAEGRAVDRA
-590 NPSRSAP
+590 NPTRSVP
-597 FAQLA
+597 FAQVA

-613 GEEPGVDFSG
+613 GEEPGLDFNG
-623 SNTLTRS
+623 TNVLDRS

-649 IKILQYTGVHDSG
+649 IRILQYIGAHDSG
-662 KVINPM
+662 KVVNPM
-668 LYDGQI
+668 LYDGQV

-714 PDFDLDSTYETP
+714 PDFELDSSIETP
-726 SPITALGVKGIG
+726 SDITALGVKGIG

-748 IANAVMDALSSVGVK
+748 IANAVMDALSVAGVK
-763 HIDTPLTPEKVWQ
+763 HIDTPLTPQKVWQ
-776 ALRDAGA
+776 ALQDAEAG
-783 A
+783 

>member
-1 MSTRD
+1 M
-6 ETTYTGQSIK
+6 TTYTGQSIR

-24 TGQSSYVDDMTRPG
+24 TGQSSFVDDMTRTG
-38 MLHALI
+38 LLHALM

-52 RIRGIDASAALALP
+52 RIRSIDVSAAVALP
-66 GVAAVITAQDIEDA
+66 GVAAVVTAQDMADI
-80 AQLPTRD
+80 AQLPTRE
-87 SADADE
+87 SSDADE
-93 LNPPRHPA
+93 MHPPKHPA

-114 AVVLAE
+114 AIVLA
-120 DIYTAEDAV
+120 DNIYTAQDAV
-129 ELVAVDYEVLPAV
+129 DLVNIDYEILPAV
-142 IDPRE
+142 IDPLT
-147 AASEG
+147 ATSDG
-152 APVIHEQFGSNI
+152 TPVIHEHLGTNQ

-179 ANADCVISQRFDVQR
+179 ASAECVIRQQFDVQR
-194 VAPAPM
+194 LAPAPM

-205 LAEYDSDADLLT
+205 LAEYDVGSDLLT

-231 LARLLGRPLESVRVA
+231 LSNLLERPLDSVRVV
-246 CPDVGGGFGEKGCFF
+246 CPDVGGGYGEKGCFF
-261 PEELAIPYLAIKLGR
+261 PEELSIPYLAMKLGR

-314 VQVTADLGAYFFMS
+314 VRVVADLGAYFFMS

-349 SVEVV
+349 SVEVI
-354 GVATNKSVTGAY
+354 GVATNKPVTGAY

-383 LVAQELGLDPADVR
+383 LVAQDLGLDPADVR
-397 RRNFIPPDAFPYET
+397 RRNFIPPDAFPYDT
-411 PTGIIYD
+411 PTGITYD
-418 SGEYAAAF
+418 SGEYEAAF
-426 ERSLEMSDYREWRE
+426 DRSLEMSGYHEWRE
-440 RSRQQAIPSH
+440 RARQQSEE
-450 SGGEG
+450 GG
-455 TAPLIGVG
+455 ALIGVG
-463 IAAVVKGSGAKV
+463 IATVVKGSGAKV
-475 TFLEEHA
+475 TSLEEHA
-482 RCIVGPD
+482 RVVIGPE
-489 GDVEVHTGIS
+489 GDVEAHTGIS

-506 TTFAQVVADEL
+506 TTFSQIVADEL
-517 GIAPGDV
+517 GIAPGDI
-524 RVRHSDSAILPH
+524 RVRHSDSAILPR

-545 VIAGGTVLY
+545 MIAGGTVLY
-554 NVAQEAREK
+554 MAVQDAREK
-563 LITVAGHL
+563 LITVAGNL
-571 LDCPP
+571 LDSPP
-576 GDIDLAEGRAVDRN
+576 ENIDLTEGRAIDRDD
-590 NPSRSAP
+590 PSRSVP

-613 GEEPGVDFSG
+613 GEEPGLDFSR
-623 SNTLTRS
+623 SNVLSKS
-630 PYAFGSHVAVVE
+630 PYAFGSHIVVVE

-662 KVINPM
+662 KVVNPM
-668 LYDGQI
+668 LYEGQI

-689 MVYDSTGQPLSGS
+689 MVYDSAGQPLSGS
-702 MMDYVLPKSIDL
+702 LMDYTLPKSIDL
-714 PDFDLDSTYETP
+714 PDFDLDSTFETP

-748 IANAVMDALSSVGVK
+748 IANAVMNALSSAGVK
-763 HIDTPLTPEKVWQ
+763 HIDTPLTPQKVWQ
-776 ALRDAGA
+776 ALQDAGQR
-783 A
+783 

>member
-1 MSTRD
+1 M
-6 ETTYTGQSIK
+6 TTYTGQSIK

-24 TGQSSYVDDMTRPG
+24 TGQSSFVDDMTRPG

-52 RIRGIDASAALALP
+52 RIRSIDSAAATALP
-66 GVAAVITAQDIEDA
+66 GVAAVITAEDVPDI
-80 AQLPTRD
+80 AQLPTRE
-87 SADADE
+87 SSDADE
-93 LNPPRHPA
+93 MHPPRHPA
-101 LAVDKAC
+101 LAVGKAC

-114 AVVLAE
+114 AIVLAD
-120 DIYTAEDAV
+120 DIYTAQDAV
-129 ELVAVDYEVLPAV
+129 ELVNIDYEILPAV
-142 IDPRE
+142 VDPAE
-147 AASEG
+147 ALAG
-152 APVIHEQFGSNI
+152 NAPVIHEDFGTNI
-164 VLRTVNAGGDLDGAF
+164 VLRTVNAGGDLEEAF
-179 ANADCVISQRFDVQR
+179 SNADCTIRQQFDVQR
-194 VAPAPM
+194 LAPAPM
-200 EPRGL
+200 EGRGL
-205 LAEYDSDADLLT
+205 LVEYDAEADHLT

-231 LARLLGRPLESVRVA
+231 IARLMNRPLDSIRLV
-246 CPDVGGGFGEKGCFF
+246 CPDVGGGYGEKGCFF
-261 PEELAIPYLAIKLGR
+261 PEEIAIPHLAMKLGR

-300 EAAAQSDGTLLGIR
+300 EAAAKSDGTILGIR
-314 VQVTADLGAYFFMS
+314 VNVTADLGAFFFMS

-349 SVEVV
+349 SVEVI
-354 GVATNKSVTGAY
+354 GVATNKPVTGAY

-383 LVAQELGLDPADVR
+383 LIAQELGLDPADVR
-397 RRNFIPPDAFPYET
+397 RRNFIAPDEFPYET
-411 PTGIIYD
+411 PTGIVYD
-418 SGEYAAAF
+418 SGEYAAVF
-426 ERSLEMSDYREWRE
+426 ERSLEMSGYDEWRE
-440 RSRQQAIPSH
+440 RSRQQAEA
-450 SGGEG
+450 SGG
-455 TAPLIGVG
+455 LIGVG
-463 IAAVVKGSGAKV
+463 IATVVKGSGAKV

-482 RCIVGPD
+482 RCIIGPD

-524 RVRHSDSAILPH
+524 RVRHSDSDILPA

-545 VIAGGTVLY
+545 VIAGGTIVY

-563 LITVAGHL
+563 LIAVASHM

-576 GDIDLAEGRAVDRN
+576 ENIDLADGRATDRN
-590 NPSRSAP
+590 NPSRSVP
-597 FAQLA
+597 FAQVA

-613 GEEPGVDFSG
+613 GEDPGIDFTG
-623 SNTLTRS
+623 TNTLTRS

-662 KVINPM
+662 KVLNPM

-702 MMDYVLPKSIDL
+702 LMDYVMPKSIDL
-714 PDFDLDSTYETP
+714 PDFDLDSTFETP
-726 SPITALGVKGIG
+726 SPITALGIKGIG

-748 IANAVMDALSSVGVK
+748 IANAVMDALSSAGVK

>member
-6 ETTYTGQSIK
+6 GTTYTGQSIK

-52 RIRGIDASAALALP
+52 RIRSIDASAALALP
-66 GVAAVITAQDIEDA
+66 GVAAVITAQDIADVA
-80 AQLPTRD
+80 VLPTRE

-120 DIYTAEDAV
+120 NIYTAEDAV
-129 ELVAVDYEVLPAV
+129 ELVNIDYEILPAV

-147 AASEG
+147 ATSEG
-152 APVIHEQFGSNI
+152 APVIHEQFGSNV

-179 ANADCVISQRFDVQR
+179 AGADCVIAQRFDVQR

-205 LAEYDSDADLLT
+205 LAEYDAEADLLT

-231 LARLLGRPLESVRVA
+231 LARLLDRPLESVRVA

-261 PEELAIPYLAIKLGR
+261 PEELAIPYLAMKLGR

-285 ENMLCFHGRGHSIDL
+285 ENMLCFHGRGHSIDM

-314 VQVTADLGAYFFMS
+314 VKVTADLGAYFFMS

-397 RRNFIPPDAFPYET
+397 RRNFIAPDAFPYET

-418 SGEYAAAF
+418 SGEYAAVF
-426 ERSLEMSDYREWRE
+426 ERSLEMSGYREWRE
-440 RSRQQAIPSH
+440 RSRQQSEDTGA
-450 SGGEG
+450 
-455 TAPLIGVG
+455 LIGVG
-463 IAAVVKGSGAKV
+463 IATVVKGSGAKV

-506 TTFAQVVADEL
+506 TTFAQVVADQL

-524 RVRHSDSAILPH
+524 RVRHSDSAILPA

-554 NVAQEAREK
+554 NVVQEAREK

-576 GDIDLAEGRAVDRN
+576 GDVDLSEGRAVDRN
-590 NPSRSAP
+590 NPSRSVP

-613 GEEPGVDFSG
+613 GEEPGVDFDG
-623 SNTLTRS
+623 ANTLTRS

-649 IKILQYTGVHDSG
+649 IKILHYTGVHDSG

-702 MMDYVLPKSIDL
+702 LMDYVMPKSIDL

-748 IANAVMDALSSVGVK
+748 IANAVMDALSSAGVK

-776 ALRDAGA
+776 ALQDAGA
-783 A
+783 AS

>member
-1 MSTRD
+1 MVTRD
-6 ETTYTGQSIK
+6 GTTYTGQSIK

-52 RIRGIDASAALALP
+52 RIRSIDASAALALP
-66 GVAAVITAQDIEDA
+66 GVTAVVTAQDMAEI
-80 AQLPTRD
+80 AQLPTRE

-93 LNPPRHPA
+93 LRPPRHPA

-108 YAGQPV
+108 YASQPV
-114 AVVLAE
+114 AIVLAE
-120 DIYTAEDAV
+120 NIYTAEDAV
-129 ELVAVDYEVLPAV
+129 ELVNIDYEILPAV

-147 AASEG
+147 ATSEG
-152 APVIHEQFGSNI
+152 TPVIHEQFGSNV

-179 ANADCVISQRFDVQR
+179 ASADCVITQRFDVQR

-205 LAEYDSDADLLT
+205 LAEYDAEADLLT

-231 LARLLGRPLESVRVA
+231 LARLLERPLESVRVA

-261 PEELAIPYLAIKLGR
+261 PEELAIPYLAMKLGR

-285 ENMLCFHGRGHSIDL
+285 ENMLCFHGRGHSIDM

-314 VQVTADLGAYFFMS
+314 VKVTADLGAYFFMS

-397 RRNFIPPDAFPYET
+397 RRNFIAPDAFPYET

-418 SGEYAAAF
+418 SGEYAAVF
-426 ERSLEMSDYREWRE
+426 ERSLEMSNYDQWRE
-440 RSRQQAIPSH
+440 RSQRQGVE
-450 SGGEG
+450 SG
-455 TAPLIGVG
+455 ALIGVG
-463 IAAVVKGSGAKV
+463 IATVVKGSGAKV

-506 TTFAQVVADEL
+506 TTFAQVVADQL

-524 RVRHSDSAILPH
+524 RVRHSDSAILPA

-554 NVAQEAREK
+554 NVVQEAREK
-563 LITVAGHL
+563 LTTVAAHL
-571 LDCPP
+571 LDCPT
-576 GDIDLAEGRAVDRN
+576 GDIELSEGRAVDRN
-590 NPSRSAP
+590 NPSRSVP
-597 FAQLA
+597 FAQVA
-602 AAAHNEELLPP
+602 AAAPQ
-613 GEEPGVDFSG
+613 
-623 SNTLTRS
+623 R
-630 PYAFGSHVAVVE
+630 
-642 VSRENGA
+642 
-649 IKILQYTGVHDSG
+649 
-662 KVINPM
+662 
-668 LYDGQI
+668 
-674 HGAIAQ
+674 
-680 GIGQALWEG
+680 
-689 MVYDSTGQPLSGS
+689 
-702 MMDYVLPKSIDL
+702 
-714 PDFDLDSTYETP
+714 
-726 SPITALGVKGIG
+726 
-738 ELPTLAAPVA
+738 
-748 IANAVMDALSSVGVK
+748 
-763 HIDTPLTPEKVWQ
+763 
-776 ALRDAGA
+776 GA
-783 A
+783 AAAGRRAGG

>member
-1 MSTRD
+1 M
-6 ETTYTGQSIK
+6 TTYTGQSIK

-52 RIRGIDASAALALP
+52 RIRSIDASAALALT
-66 GVAAVITAQDIEDA
+66 GVTAVITAQDIADIA
-80 AQLPTRD
+80 VLPTRE

-114 AVVLAE
+114 AIVLAE
-120 DIYTAEDAV
+120 NIYTAEDAV
-129 ELVAVDYEVLPAV
+129 ELVNIDYEILPAV

-147 AASEG
+147 ATSDG
-152 APVIHEQFGSNI
+152 APVIHEQFGSNV
-164 VLRTVNAGGDLDGAF
+164 VLRTVNAGGDLDEAF
-179 ANADCVISQRFDVQR
+179 AGADCVITQRFDVQR

-205 LAEYDSDADLLT
+205 LAEYDAEADLLT

-231 LARLLGRPLESVRVA
+231 LARLLDRPLESVRVA

-261 PEELAIPYLAIKLGR
+261 PEELAIPYLAMKLGR

-285 ENMLCFHGRGHSIDL
+285 ENMLCFHGRGHSIDM

-314 VQVTADLGAYFFMS
+314 VKVTADLGAYFFMS

-397 RRNFIPPDAFPYET
+397 RRNFIAPDAFPYET

-418 SGEYAAAF
+418 SGEYAAVF
-426 ERSLEMSDYREWRE
+426 ERSLEMSGYREWRE
-440 RSRQQAIPSH
+440 RSRQQSEDTGA
-450 SGGEG
+450 
-455 TAPLIGVG
+455 LVGVG
-463 IAAVVKGSGAKV
+463 IATVVKGSGAKV

-506 TTFAQVVADEL
+506 TTFAQVVADQL

-524 RVRHSDSAILPH
+524 RVRHSDSAILPA

-554 NVAQEAREK
+554 NVVQEAREK

-576 GDIDLAEGRAVDRN
+576 GDVDLSEGRAVDRN
-590 NPSRSAP
+590 NSSRSVP
-597 FAQLA
+597 FAQVA
-602 AAAHNEELLPP
+602 EAAHNEELLPP
-613 GEEPGVDFSG
+613 GEEPGVDFDG
-623 SNTLTRS
+623 ANTLTRS

-649 IKILQYTGVHDSG
+649 IKILHYTGVHDSG

-689 MVYDSTGQPLSGS
+689 MVYDSAGQPLSGS
-702 MMDYVLPKSIDL
+702 LMDYVMPKSIDL

-748 IANAVMDALSSVGVK
+748 IANAVMDALSSAGVK

-776 ALRDAGA
+776 ALKDAGA
-783 A
+783 AS

>member
-1 MSTRD
+1 M
-6 ETTYTGQSIK
+6 TTYTGQSIK

-66 GVAAVITAQDIEDA
+66 GVVAVIDAQDLADIA
-80 AQLPTRD
+80 VLPTRE

-93 LNPPRHPA
+93 LHPPRHPA

-114 AVVLAE
+114 AIVLAE
-120 DIYTAEDAV
+120 SIYTAEDAV
-129 ELVAVDYEVLPAV
+129 ELVEIDYEILPAV
-142 IDPRE
+142 TDPRE
-147 AASEG
+147 ATSEG
-152 APVIHEQFGSNI
+152 SPVIHEQFGSNV
-164 VLRTVNAGGDLDGAF
+164 VLRTVNAGGDLDSAF
-179 ANADCVISQRFDVQR
+179 AEADCVINQRFDVQR

-205 LAEYDSDADLLT
+205 LAEYDANADLLT

-231 LARLLGRPLESVRVA
+231 LARLLDRPLESVRVA

-261 PEELAIPYLAIKLGR
+261 PEELSIPYLAMKLGR

-285 ENMLCFHGRGHSIDL
+285 ENMLCFHGRGHSIDM
-300 EAAAQSDGTLLGIR
+300 EAAARSDGTLLGIR
-314 VQVTADLGAYFFMS
+314 VTVTADLGAYFFMS

-349 SVEVV
+349 SVEVI

-383 LVAQELGLDPADVR
+383 MVAQELDLDPADVR
-397 RRNFIPPDAFPYET
+397 RRNFIAPDAFPYET

-418 SGEYAAAF
+418 SGEYAAVF
-426 ERSLEMSDYREWRE
+426 DRSLEMSDYQEWRE
-440 RSRQQAIPSH
+440 RSRQQTGDAGS
-450 SGGEG
+450 
-455 TAPLIGVG
+455 LIGVG

-506 TTFAQVVADEL
+506 TTFAQVVADQL

-524 RVRHSDSAILPH
+524 RVRHSDSAVLPH

-554 NVAQEAREK
+554 NVVQEAREK
-563 LITVAGHL
+563 LLTVAGHL
-571 LDCPP
+571 LDCQPENV
-576 GDIDLAEGRAVDRN
+576 DLAEGRAADRD
-590 NPSRSAP
+590 NPSRNVP

-613 GEEPGVDFSG
+613 GEEPGVDFDG
-623 SNTLTRS
+623 SNVLSRS
-630 PYAFGSHVAVVE
+630 PYSFGSHVAVVE

-649 IKILQYTGVHDSG
+649 IKILHYTGVHDSG
-662 KVINPM
+662 RVINPM

-702 MMDYVLPKSIDL
+702 MMDYVMPKSIDL
-714 PDFDLDSTYETP
+714 PDFDLDSTIETP
-726 SPITALGVKGIG
+726 SPITALGVKGVG

-748 IANAVMDALSSVGVK
+748 IANAVMDALSSAGVK

-776 ALRDAGA
+776 ALQDAEKK
-783 A
+783 

>member
-1 MSTRD
+1 M
-6 ETTYTGQSIK
+6 TTYTGQSIK

-52 RIRGIDASAALALP
+52 RIRSIDASAALALP
-66 GVAAVITAQDIEDA
+66 GVAAVITAQDIADIA
-80 AQLPTRD
+80 VLPTRE

-114 AVVLAE
+114 AIVLAE
-120 DIYTAEDAV
+120 NIYTAEDAV
-129 ELVAVDYEVLPAV
+129 ELVAIDYEILPAV

-147 AASEG
+147 ATSEG
-152 APVIHEQFGSNI
+152 APVIHEEFGSNV

-179 ANADCVISQRFDVQR
+179 AEADCVISQRFDVQR

-205 LAEYDSDADLLT
+205 LAEYGADADLLT

-231 LARLLGRPLESVRVA
+231 LARLLDRPLESVRVA

-261 PEELAIPYLAIKLGR
+261 PEELAIPYLAMKLGR

-285 ENMLCFHGRGHSIDL
+285 ENMLCFHGRGHSIDM

-314 VQVTADLGAYFFMS
+314 VKVTADLGAYFFMS

-397 RRNFIPPDAFPYET
+397 RRNFISPDAFPYET

-418 SGEYAAAF
+418 SGEYAAVF
-426 ERSLEMSDYREWRE
+426 ERSLEMSGYQEWRE
-440 RSRQQAIPSH
+440 RSQQQTEDTGA
-450 SGGEG
+450 
-455 TAPLIGVG
+455 LIGVG
-463 IAAVVKGSGAKV
+463 IATVVKGSGAKV

-506 TTFAQVVADEL
+506 TTFAQVVADQL

-524 RVRHSDSAILPH
+524 RVRHSDSAVLPH

-554 NVAQEAREK
+554 NVVQEAREK

-571 LDCPP
+571 LNCSP
-576 GDIDLAEGRAVDRN
+576 GDVELSEGRAVDRN
-590 NPSRSAP
+590 NPSRSVP

-613 GEEPGVDFSG
+613 GEEPGVDFDG
-623 SNTLTRS
+623 SNVLSRS
-630 PYAFGSHVAVVE
+630 PYSFGSHVAVVE

-702 MMDYVLPKSIDL
+702 LMDYVMPKSIDL

-748 IANAVMDALSSVGVK
+748 IANAVMDALSSAGVK

-776 ALRDAGA
+776 ALQEAEKE
-783 A
+783 

>member
-1 MSTRD
+1 M
-6 ETTYTGQSIK
+6 TTYTGQSIK

-24 TGQSSYVDDMTRPG
+24 TGQSSYVDDMNRPE

-52 RIRGIDASAALALP
+52 RIRGIDASAAMALP
-66 GVAAVITAQDIEDA
+66 GVAAVITAADIPEI
-80 AQLPTRD
+80 AQLPTRE

-93 LNPPRHPA
+93 LRPARHPA
-101 LAVDKAC
+101 LATDKAC

-114 AVVLAE
+114 AIVLAE
-120 DIYTAEDAV
+120 NIYTAEDAV
-129 ELVAVDYEVLPAV
+129 ELVNVYYEILPAV
-142 IDPRE
+142 IDPLE
-147 AASEG
+147 ATAEG
-152 APVIHEQFGSNI
+152 APVIHEQLGTNV

-179 ANADCVISQRFDVQR
+179 ESADCVIRQHFGVQR
-194 VAPAPM
+194 LAPAPM

-205 LAEYDSDADLLT
+205 LAEYDAEADLLT

-231 LARLLGRPLESVRVA
+231 LAHLLERPLESVRVA

-261 PEELAIPYLAIKLGR
+261 PEELSIPYLAMKLGR

-285 ENMLCFHGRGHSIDL
+285 ENMLCFHGRGHSIDM
-300 EAAAQSDGTLLGIR
+300 EAAAKSDGTLLGIR
-314 VQVTADLGAYFFMS
+314 VNVTADLGAYFFMS

-349 SVEVV
+349 SVEVL

-383 LVAQELGLDPADVR
+383 MVAQELGLDPAEVR
-397 RRNFIPPDAFPYET
+397 RRNFISPDAFPYET

-418 SGEYAAAF
+418 SGEYAAVF
-426 ERSLEMSDYREWRE
+426 ERSLEMSEYEKWRE
-440 RSRQQAIPSH
+440 RSRQQATT
-450 SGGEG
+450 GD
-455 TAPLIGVG
+455 ALIGVG
-463 IAAVVKGSGAKV
+463 IATVVKGSGAKV

-524 RVRHSDSAILPH
+524 RVRHSDSDILPA

-545 VIAGGTVLY
+545 VIAGGTVMY
-554 NVAQEAREK
+554 NVVQEAREK
-563 LITVAGHL
+563 LIAVASHVL
-571 LDCPP
+571 ECEP
-576 GDIDLAEGRAVDRN
+576 GDVELAEGRAVDRS
-590 NPSRSAP
+590 NPSRSVP
-597 FAQLA
+597 FAQVA

-623 SNTLTRS
+623 TNTLRRS

-649 IKILQYTGVHDSG
+649 IKILHYSGVHDSG
-662 KVINPM
+662 KVLNPM

-714 PDFDLDSTYETP
+714 PDFELDSTFETP
-726 SPITALGVKGIG
+726 SPITALGVKGVG
-738 ELPTLAAPVA
+738 ELPTLAAPAA
-748 IANAVMDALSSVGVK
+748 IANAVMDALSSAGVR

-776 ALRDAGA
+776 ALQDAGKD
-783 A
+783 

>member
-1 MSTRD
+1 M
-6 ETTYTGQSIK
+6 TTYTGQSIK

-24 TGQSSYVDDMTRPG
+24 TGQSSYVDDMKLPG

-52 RIRGIDASAALALP
+52 RIRGIDASAATALP
-66 GVAAVITAQDIEDA
+66 GVVAVITAQDIEGL
-80 AQLPTRD
+80 AQLPTRE
-87 SADADE
+87 SSDADE
-93 LNPPRHPA
+93 MRSPRHPA

-114 AVVLAE
+114 AIVLAE
-120 DIYTAEDAV
+120 DIYTAGDAA
-129 ELVAVDYEVLPAV
+129 ELVSVDYEILPAV
-142 IDPRE
+142 IDPLE
-147 AASEG
+147 AASG
-152 APVIHEQFGSNI
+152 NAPVIHEHLGSNI

-179 ANADCVISQRFDVQR
+179 AAADCVIRQRFNVQR
-194 VAPAPM
+194 LAPAPM

-205 LAEYDSDADLLT
+205 IAEYDADIGDMGLLT

-231 LARLLGRPLESVRVA
+231 LARLLERPLESVRVA

-261 PEELAIPYLAIKLGR
+261 PEEIAIPYLAMKLGR

-300 EAAAQSDGTLLGIR
+300 EAAAQNDGTLLGIR
-314 VQVTADLGAYFFMS
+314 VRVTADLGAYFFMS

-383 LVAQELGLDPADVR
+383 LVAQELGMDPAEVR
-397 RRNFIPPDAFPYET
+397 RRNFIPPEAFPYDT
-411 PTGIIYD
+411 PTGITYD
-418 SGEYAAAF
+418 SGNYAAAF
-426 ERSLEMSDYREWRE
+426 DRSLEMAGYQEWKE
-440 RSRQQAIPSH
+440 RSRQQAEA
-450 SGGEG
+450 GG
-455 TAPLIGVG
+455 PLIGVG
-463 IAAVVKGSGAKV
+463 LATVVKGSGGRV
-475 TFLEEHA
+475 TFLTDHA
-482 RCIVGPD
+482 RVIIGPD
-489 GDVEVHTGIS
+489 GDVEAHTGVS

-506 TTFAQVVADEL
+506 TTFAQMAADEL

-524 RVRHSDSAILPH
+524 RVRHSDTAVLPE

-545 VIAGGTVLY
+545 LIAGGTALHLVL
-554 NVAQEAREK
+554 QEARQK
-563 LITVAGHL
+563 LVSIAGHL

-576 GDIDLAEGRAVDRN
+576 DDVSLADGRAV
-590 NPSRSAP
+590 SRSNPARSVP

-602 AAAHNEELLPP
+602 AAGHNEELLPP
-613 GEEPGVDFSG
+613 GEEPGLDFVG
-623 SNTLTRS
+623 SNTLGKS
-630 PYAFGSHVAVVE
+630 PYSFGSHVAVVE
-642 VSRENGA
+642 VSPENGA
-649 IKILQYTGVHDSG
+649 IKILQYSAVHDSG
-662 KVINPM
+662 KVVNPM
-668 LYDGQI
+668 LFEGQV

-680 GIGQALWEG
+680 GIGQALLEG
-689 MVYDSTGQPLSGS
+689 MVYDSAGQPLSGS
-702 MMDYVLPKSIDL
+702 LMDYALPKSIDL
-714 PDFDLDSTYETP
+714 PDFVLDSTLETP

-748 IANAVMDALSSVGVK
+748 IANAVMDALSAAGVK

-776 ALRDAGA
+776 ALREAGA

>member
-1 MSTRD
+1 M
-6 ETTYTGQSIK
+6 TTYTGQSVK

-24 TGQSSYVDDMTRPG
+24 TGQSSFVDDMSRPG

-44 IRSPHGHA
+44 VRSPHGHA
-52 RIRGIDASAALALP
+52 RIRGIDAGAALALP
-66 GVAAVITAQDIEDA
+66 GVAAVITAADVPEI

-93 LNPPRHPA
+93 LRPPRHPA

-129 ELVAVDYEVLPAV
+129 ELVNVDYEVLPAV
-142 IDPRE
+142 IDPLE
-147 AASEG
+147 ATSENS
-152 APVIHEQFGSNI
+152 PVIHEHLGSNM
-164 VLRTVNAGGDLDGAF
+164 VLRTVNSGGDLDGAF
-179 ANADCVISQRFDVQR
+179 ASADCVIRQHFGVQR
-194 VAPAPM
+194 LAPAPM

-205 LAEYDSDADLLT
+205 LAEYDAGADLLT

-231 LARLLGRPLESVRVA
+231 LSHLLDRPLESVRVA

-261 PEELAIPYLAIKLGR
+261 PEELAIPYLAMKLGR

-285 ENMLCFHGRGHSIDL
+285 ENMLCFHGRGHSIDM
-300 EAAAQSDGTLLGIR
+300 EAAAKSDGTLLGIR
-314 VQVTADLGAYFFMS
+314 VNVTADLGAYFFMS

-383 LVAQELGLDPADVR
+383 MVAQELGIDPAEVR

-426 ERSLEMSDYREWRE
+426 ERSLEMSGYNQWRE
-440 RSRQQAIPSH
+440 RSRQQSEA
-450 SGGEG
+450 GG
-455 TAPLIGVG
+455 ALIGVG

-506 TTFAQVVADEL
+506 TTFAQVVADQL

-524 RVRHSDSAILPH
+524 RVRHSDSDILPA

-545 VIAGGTVLY
+545 VIAGGTIVY
-554 NVAQEAREK
+554 NVVQEAREK
-563 LITVAGHL
+563 LLSVAGHL
-571 LDCPP
+571 LDCAPE
-576 GDIDLAEGRAVDRN
+576 DVDLKEGRAVVRN
-590 NPSRSAP
+590 NPSRSVP

-602 AAAHNEELLPP
+602 AASHNEELLPP

-623 SNTLTRS
+623 TNTLTRS

-649 IKILQYTGVHDSG
+649 IRILHYSGVHDSG
-662 KVINPM
+662 KVLNPM

-714 PDFDLDSTYETP
+714 PDFELDSTFETP
-726 SPITALGVKGIG
+726 SPITALGVKGVG
-738 ELPTLAAPVA
+738 ELPTLAAPAA
-748 IANAVMDALSSVGVK
+748 IANAVIDALSSAGVK

-776 ALRDAGA
+776 ALQNAEGSRG
-783 A
+783 

>member
-52 RIRGIDASAALALP
+52 RIRSIDPSAAMALP
-66 GVAAVITAQDIEDA
+66 GVAAVVTAQDMPEI
-80 AQLPTRD
+80 AQLPTRE

-93 LNPPRHPA
+93 LRPPRHPA

-114 AVVLAE
+114 AIVLAE
-120 DIYTAEDAV
+120 NIYTAEDAV
-129 ELVAVDYEVLPAV
+129 ELVAIDYEILPAIV
-142 IDPRE
+142 DPRE
-147 AASEG
+147 ATTEG

-179 ANADCVISQRFDVQR
+179 ARADCIIAQRFDVQR

-205 LAEYDSDADLLT
+205 LAEYDAEADLLT

-231 LARLLGRPLESVRVA
+231 LARLLARPMESVRVA

-261 PEELAIPYLAIKLGR
+261 PEELAIPYLAMKLGR

-285 ENMLCFHGRGHSIDL
+285 ENMLCFHGRGHSIDM

-314 VQVTADLGAYFFMS
+314 VKVTADLGAYFFMS

-397 RRNFIPPDAFPYET
+397 RRNFIAPDAFPYET

-418 SGEYAAAF
+418 SGEYAAVF
-426 ERSLEMSDYREWRE
+426 ERSLEMSGYQEWRE
-440 RSRQQAIPSH
+440 RSRQQAGE
-450 SGGEG
+450 SG
-455 TAPLIGVG
+455 ALIGVG
-463 IAAVVKGSGAKV
+463 IATVVKGSGAKV

-506 TTFAQVVADEL
+506 TTFAQVVADQL

-524 RVRHSDSAILPH
+524 RVRHSDSAILPA

-554 NVAQEAREK
+554 NVVQEAREK
-563 LITVAGHL
+563 LIAVAGHL

-576 GDIDLAEGRAVDRN
+576 GDVDLTEGWAVDRN
-590 NPSRSAP
+590 NPSRSVP

-613 GEEPGVDFSG
+613 GEEPGVDFDG
-623 SNTLTRS
+623 ANTLTRS

-649 IKILQYTGVHDSG
+649 IKILHYTGVHDSG

-702 MMDYVLPKSIDL
+702 LMDYVMPKSIDL

-748 IANAVMDALSSVGVK
+748 IANAVMDALSSAGVK

-776 ALRDAGA
+776 ALRDAGEV
-783 A
+783 

>member
-1 MSTRD
+1 M
-6 ETTYTGQSIK
+6 TTYTGQSIK

-24 TGQSSYVDDMTRPG
+24 MGQSSFVDDMTRPG

-52 RIRGIDASAALALP
+52 RIRSIDAAAALALP
-66 GVAAVITAQDIEDA
+66 GVAAVVTAQDIADI
-80 AQLPTRD
+80 AQLPTRE

-93 LNPPRHPA
+93 MHPPRHPA

-114 AVVLAE
+114 AIVLA
-120 DIYTAEDAV
+120 DNIYTAQDAV
-129 ELVAVDYEVLPAV
+129 DLVDIDYEILPAV
-142 IDPRE
+142 IDPLT
-147 AASEG
+147 AASDST
-152 APVIHEQFGSNI
+152 PVIHEHLGTNQ
-164 VLRTVNAGGDLDGAF
+164 VLRTVNAGGDLDEAF
-179 ANADCVISQRFDVQR
+179 DSADCVIRQQFDVQR
-194 VAPAPM
+194 LAPAPM

-205 LAEYDSDADLLT
+205 LAEYDAGADLLT

-231 LARLLGRPLESVRVA
+231 LARLMDRPLDSIRVV
-246 CPDVGGGFGEKGCFF
+246 CPDVGGGYGEKGCFF
-261 PEELAIPYLAIKLGR
+261 PEELAIPHLAIKLGR

-300 EAAAQSDGTLLGIR
+300 EAAASKDGTLLGIR
-314 VQVTADLGAYFFMS
+314 VRVIADLGAYFFMS

-349 SVEVV
+349 SVEVI
-354 GVATNKSVTGAY
+354 GVATNKPVTGAY

-383 LVAQELGLDPADVR
+383 LVAQDLGLDPAEVR
-397 RRNFIPPDAFPYET
+397 RRNFIPPDAFPYDT
-411 PTGIIYD
+411 PTGITYD
-418 SGEYAAAF
+418 SGEYEKAF
-426 ERSLEMSDYREWRE
+426 DRSLEMSGYHEWRE
-440 RSRQQAIPSH
+440 RARQQA
-450 SGGEG
+450 GEG
-455 TAPLIGVG
+455 GALIGVG

-475 TFLEEHA
+475 TTLEEHA
-482 RCIVGPD
+482 RVVIGPD
-489 GDVEVHTGIS
+489 GDVEAHTGIA

-506 TTFAQVVADEL
+506 TTFSQIVADEL
-517 GIAPGDV
+517 GIAPGDI
-524 RVRHSDSAILPH
+524 RVRHSDSAILPR

-545 VIAGGTVLY
+545 MIAGGTVLY
-554 NVAQEAREK
+554 MAVQDAREK
-563 LITVAGHL
+563 LLAVAGHL
-571 LDCPP
+571 LDCAPENV
-576 GDIDLAEGRAVDRN
+576 DLTEGRATDRN
-590 NPSRSAP
+590 DPSRSVP

-613 GEEPGVDFSG
+613 GEEPGLDFAR
-623 SNTLTRS
+623 SNTLSKS
-630 PYAFGSHVAVVE
+630 PYAFGSHIVVVE

-662 KVINPM
+662 RVVNPM

-702 MMDYVLPKSIDL
+702 LMDYVMPKSIDL
-714 PDFDLDSTYETP
+714 PDFELDSTMETP

-748 IANAVMDALSSVGVK
+748 IANAVMDALSSVGVR
-763 HIDTPLTPEKVWQ
+763 HIDTPLTPQKVWQ
-776 ALRDAGA
+776 ALQDAGA

>member
-1 MSTRD
+1 M
-6 ETTYTGQSIK
+6 TTYTGQPIK

-24 TGQSSYVDDMTRPG
+24 TGQSSYVDDMNVPG

-44 IRSPHGHA
+44 VRSPHGHA
-52 RIRGIDASAALALP
+52 RIRDIDASAAVRLP
-66 GVAAVITAQDIEDA
+66 GVVAVITAKDIEEI
-80 AQLPTRD
+80 AQLPTRE
-87 SADADE
+87 SSDADE
-93 LNPPRHPA
+93 MHPPRHPA
-101 LAVDKAC
+101 LAMDKAC

-114 AVVLAE
+114 AIVLAE

-129 ELVAVDYEVLPAV
+129 ELVVIDYEILPAV
-142 IDPRE
+142 IDPLQ
-147 AASEG
+147 ATSED

-179 ANADCVISQRFDVQR
+179 AEADCVIAQRFDVQR
-194 VAPAPM
+194 LAPAPM

-205 LAEYDSDADLLT
+205 LAEYDADADLLT

-231 LARLLGRPLESVRVA
+231 LARLLQRPLESVRVA

-261 PEELAIPYLAIKLGR
+261 PEELSIPYLAIKLER

-285 ENMLCFHGRGHSIDL
+285 ENMLCFHGRGHSIDM

-314 VQVTADLGAYFFMS
+314 VKVTADLGAYFFMS

-349 SVEVV
+349 SVEVL
-354 GVATNKSVTGAY
+354 GIATNKSVTGAY

-383 LVAQELGLDPADVR
+383 MVAQELGLDPADVR

-426 ERSLEMSDYREWRE
+426 ERSLEMSGYKDWRE
-440 RSRQQAIPSH
+440 RSRQQ
-450 SGGEG
+450 SGTEG
-455 TAPLIGVG
+455 ALIGVG
-463 IAAVVKGSGAKV
+463 IATVVKGSGAKV

-482 RCIVGPD
+482 RCIIGPD
-489 GDVEVHTGIS
+489 GDVEIHTGIS

-506 TTFAQVVADEL
+506 TTFAQVVADQL
-517 GIAPGDV
+517 GIAPGDI

-545 VIAGGTVLY
+545 VIAGGTILY
-554 NVAQEAREK
+554 KVVQEAREK
-563 LITVAGHL
+563 LTAVAAHL

-576 GDIDLAEGRAVDRN
+576 GDIELTEGRAVNRN
-590 NPSRSAP
+590 NPSRSVP

-613 GEEPGVDFSG
+613 GAEPGLDFAG

-662 KVINPM
+662 KVINPL

-689 MVYDSTGQPLSGS
+689 MVYDSTGQPLTGS

-714 PDFDLDSTYETP
+714 PDFDLDSTFETP
-726 SPITALGVKGIG
+726 SPMTALGVRGIG
-738 ELPTLAAPVA
+738 ELRTLAAPVA
-748 IANAVMDALSSVGVK
+748 IANAVMDALSSAGVK
-763 HIDTPLTPEKVWQ
+763 HIDTPLTPQKVWE
-776 ALRDAGA
+776 ALQNVDND
-783 A
+783 

>member
-1 MSTRD
+1 M
-6 ETTYTGQSIK
+6 TTYTGQSIK

-52 RIRGIDASAALALP
+52 RIRSIDASAALALT
-66 GVAAVITAQDIEDA
+66 GVTAVITAQDIADIA
-80 AQLPTRD
+80 VLPTRE

-114 AVVLAE
+114 AIVLAE
-120 DIYTAEDAV
+120 NIYTAEDAV
-129 ELVAVDYEVLPAV
+129 ELVNIDYEILPAV

-147 AASEG
+147 ATSES
-152 APVIHEQFGSNI
+152 APVIHEQFGSNV

-179 ANADCVISQRFDVQR
+179 AGADCVITQRFDVQR

-205 LAEYDSDADLLT
+205 LAEYDAEADLLT

-231 LARLLGRPLESVRVA
+231 LARLLDRPLESVRVA

-261 PEELAIPYLAIKLGR
+261 PEELAIPYLAMKLGR

-285 ENMLCFHGRGHSIDL
+285 ENMLCFHGRGHSIDM
-300 EAAAQSDGTLLGIR
+300 EAAAQRDGTLLGIR
-314 VQVTADLGAYFFMS
+314 VKVTADLGAYFFMS

-397 RRNFIPPDAFPYET
+397 RRNFIAPDAFPYET

-418 SGEYAAAF
+418 SGEYAAVF
-426 ERSLEMSDYREWRE
+426 ERSLEMSGYREWRE
-440 RSRQQAIPSH
+440 RSRQQSEDT
-450 SGGEG
+450 GV
-455 TAPLIGVG
+455 LVGVG
-463 IAAVVKGSGAKV
+463 IATVVKGSGAKV

-506 TTFAQVVADEL
+506 TTFAQVVADQL

-524 RVRHSDSAILPH
+524 RVRHSDSAILPA

-554 NVAQEAREK
+554 NVVQEAREK

-576 GDIDLAEGRAVDRN
+576 GDVDLSEGRAVDRN
-590 NPSRSAP
+590 NSSRSVP

-613 GEEPGVDFSG
+613 GEEPGVDFDG
-623 SNTLTRS
+623 TNTLTRS

-649 IKILQYTGVHDSG
+649 IKILHYTGVHDSG

-689 MVYDSTGQPLSGS
+689 MVYDSAGQPLSGS
-702 MMDYVLPKSIDL
+702 LMDYVMPKSIDL

-748 IANAVMDALSSVGVK
+748 IANAVMDALSSAGVK

-776 ALRDAGA
+776 ALKDGGA
-783 A
+783 AS

>member
-1 MSTRD
+1 M
-6 ETTYTGQSIK
+6 TTYTGQSIK

-52 RIRGIDASAALALP
+52 RIRSIDASAALALP
-66 GVAAVITAQDIEDA
+66 GVAAVVTAQDMAEI
-80 AQLPTRD
+80 AQLPTRE

-93 LNPPRHPA
+93 LHPPRHPA

-114 AVVLAE
+114 AIVLAE
-120 DIYTAEDAV
+120 NIYTAEDAV
-129 ELVAVDYEVLPAV
+129 ELVAIDYEILPAV

-147 AASEG
+147 ATSEG

-179 ANADCVISQRFDVQR
+179 AEADCVITQRFDVQR

-205 LAEYDSDADLLT
+205 LAEYDPSASSGQAAGLLT

-231 LARLLGRPLESVRVA
+231 LARLLDRPLESVRVV

-261 PEELAIPYLAIKLGR
+261 PEELAIPYLAMKLGR

-285 ENMLCFHGRGHSIDL
+285 ENMLCFHGRGHSIDM
-300 EAAAQSDGTLLGIR
+300 EAAAKSDGTLLGIR
-314 VQVTADLGAYFFMS
+314 VNVTADLGAYFFMS

-383 LVAQELGLDPADVR
+383 MVAQELGLDPADVR
-397 RRNFIPPDAFPYET
+397 RRNFIAPDAFPYET

-418 SGEYAAAF
+418 SGEYAAVF
-426 ERSLEMSDYREWRE
+426 ERSLEMSGYQEWRE
-440 RSRQQAIPSH
+440 RSLQQSEDTGA
-450 SGGEG
+450 
-455 TAPLIGVG
+455 LIGVG

-554 NVAQEAREK
+554 NVVQDAREK
-563 LITVAGHL
+563 LITVASHL
-571 LDCPP
+571 LDYPP
-576 GDIDLAEGRAVDRN
+576 GDVDLSEGRAVDRN
-590 NPSRSAP
+590 NPSRSVP

-613 GEEPGVDFSG
+613 GEEPGVDFDG
-623 SNTLTRS
+623 SNVLSRS
-630 PYAFGSHVAVVE
+630 PYSFGSHVAVVE

-702 MMDYVLPKSIDL
+702 LMDYVMPKSIDL

-748 IANAVMDALSSVGVK
+748 IANAVMDALSSAGVK

-783 A
+783 AR

>member
-1 MSTRD
+1 M
-6 ETTYTGQSIK
+6 TTYTGQSVK

-24 TGQSSYVDDMTRPG
+24 TGLSAFVDDMRLPG
-38 MLHALI
+38 MLHAVI

-52 RIRGIDASAALALP
+52 RIRGIETGEAAALP
-66 GVAAVITAQDIEDA
+66 GVAAVITARDIEGL
-80 AQLPTRD
+80 AQLPTRE

-93 LNPPRHPA
+93 LRVPRHPA
-101 LAVDKAC
+101 LAGDKAC

-114 AVVLAE
+114 AIVLAE
-120 DIYTAEDAV
+120 DIYAASDAA
-129 ELVAVDYEVLPAV
+129 ELVAVDYEILPAV
-142 IDPRE
+142 IDPLE
-147 AASEG
+147 AASDG
-152 APVIHEQFGSNI
+152 APVIHEQLGSNV

-179 ANADCVISQRFDVQR
+179 AAAGCVIRQRFGVQR
-194 VAPAPM
+194 LAPAPM

-205 LAEYDSDADLLT
+205 IAEYDADADLLT

-231 LARLLGRPLESVRVA
+231 LARLLGRPMESVRVV

-261 PEELAIPYLAIKLGR
+261 PEEIAIPHLAMKLGR

-300 EAAAQSDGTLLGIR
+300 EAAAGEDGTLLGIR
-314 VQVTADLGAYFFMS
+314 VRIIADLGAYFFMS

-349 SVEVV
+349 SVEVL
-354 GVATNKSVTGAY
+354 GVATNKPVTGAY

-383 LVAQELGLDPADVR
+383 LVAQELGLDPAEVR
-397 RRNFIPPDAFPYET
+397 RRNFIPPDAFPYDT
-411 PTGIIYD
+411 PTGITYD
-418 SGEYAAAF
+418 SGDYAAVF
-426 ERSLEMSDYREWRE
+426 DRSLEMAGYREWRE
-440 RSRQQAIPSH
+440 RSRRQAGQP
-450 SGGEG
+450 GGDAG
-455 TAPLIGVG
+455 GALIGVG
-463 IAAVVKGSGAKV
+463 LATVVKGSGAKV
-475 TFLEEHA
+475 TWLTDHA
-482 RCIVGPD
+482 RVIIGPD
-489 GDVEVHTGIS
+489 GDVEAHTGVS

-506 TTFAQVVADEL
+506 TTFAQMAADEL

-524 RVRHSDSAILPH
+524 RVRHSDTAVLPE

-545 VIAGGTVLY
+545 LIAGGTALYEVLL
-554 NVAQEAREK
+554 EAREK
-563 LITVAGHL
+563 LAAIAGHL
-571 LDCPP
+571 LDCPA
-576 GDIDLAEGRAVDRN
+576 GDVSLSEGRAV
-590 NPSRSAP
+590 SRSNPGRSVP

-613 GEEPGVDFSG
+613 DMEPGLDFTG
-623 SNTLTRS
+623 SNTLGKS

-649 IKILQYTGVHDSG
+649 IKILRYAGVHDSG

-668 LYDGQI
+668 LYEGQI

-680 GIGQALWEG
+680 GIGQALLEG
-689 MVYDSTGQPLSGS
+689 MEYDSAGQPLSGS
-702 MMDYVLPKSIDL
+702 LMDYALPKSIDL
-714 PDFDLDSTYETP
+714 PDFELDSSLETP
-726 SPITALGVKGIG
+726 SPITAYGVKGIG

-748 IANAVMDALSSVGVK
+748 IANAVMDALSAAGVR
-763 HIDTPLTPEKVWQ
+763 HIDTPLTPEKVWR

>member
-1 MSTRD
+1 M
-6 ETTYTGQSIK
+6 TTYTGQSIK

-38 MLHALI
+38 MLHALV

-52 RIRGIDASAALALP
+52 RIRSIDASLALAFP
-66 GVAAVITAQDIEDA
+66 GVAAVITARDIEEA
-80 AQLPTRD
+80 AQLPTRE
-87 SADADE
+87 STDADE
-93 LNPPRHPA
+93 LRPPRHPA
-101 LAVDKAC
+101 LAIDKAC

-114 AVVLAE
+114 AIVLAE

-129 ELVAVDYEVLPAV
+129 ELVNIDYEILPAV
-142 IDPRE
+142 IDPLQATGE
-147 AASEG
+147 NV
-152 APVIHEQFGSNI
+152 PVIHEHLGTNI

-205 LAEYDSDADLLT
+205 LAEYDAEADLLT

-231 LARLLGRPLESVRVA
+231 LARLLNRPMESVRVA

-261 PEELAIPYLAIKLGR
+261 PEELAIPYLTMKLGR

-314 VQVTADLGAYFFMS
+314 VKVTADLGAYFFMS

-426 ERSLEMSDYREWRE
+426 ERSLEMSDYQQWRE
-440 RSRQQAIPSH
+440 RSRQQSETDGA
-450 SGGEG
+450 
-455 TAPLIGVG
+455 LVGVG
-463 IAAVVKGSGAKV
+463 IATVVKGSGAKV
-475 TFLEEHA
+475 TMLEEHA
-482 RCIVGPD
+482 RCIIGPD

-524 RVRHSDSAILPH
+524 RVRHSDSAILPA

-554 NVAQEAREK
+554 NVVQEAREK
-563 LITVAGHL
+563 LTTIAGHL

-576 GDIDLAEGRAVDRN
+576 GDIDLTEGRAVDRN
-590 NPSRSAP
+590 NPSRSVP

-602 AAAHNEELLPP
+602 DAAHNEELLPP
-613 GEEPGVDFSG
+613 GEEPGLDFVG
-623 SNTLTRS
+623 SNTLSRS
-630 PYAFGSHVAVVE
+630 PYSFGSHVAVVE

-689 MVYDSTGQPLSGS
+689 MVYDSSGQPLSGS
-702 MMDYVLPKSIDL
+702 LMDYVLPKSIDL
-714 PDFDLDSTYETP
+714 PDFDLDSTFETP

-748 IANAVMDALSSVGVK
+748 IANAVMDALSSAGVK

-776 ALRDAGA
+776 ALQDAA
-783 A
+783 QS